1 MKIVI
6 PLAGL
11 GTRLRPHTYSK
22 PKPLVPVAGKPML
35 AHILDELAQLDVEEI
50 VFITGHL
57 GEQIEAYVSP
67 AYPQYRVR
75 YVKQE
80 ELRGQSD
87 AILLAKEYVSGEML
101 VVFADTVF
109 KTDLAGL
116 LQLDAEVVLHLRT
129 V

>member
-35 AHILDELAQLDVEEI
+35 AHILDEIAQLNPEEI
-50 VFITGHL
+50 IFITGHL
-57 GEQIEAYVSP
+57 GEQIEAYVSK
-67 AYPQYRVR
+67 AYPQYKAC

-87 AILLAKEYVSGEML
+87 AILLAKDFVSGEML
-101 VVFADTVF
+101 I
-109 KTDLAGL
+109 
-116 LQLDAEVVLHLRT
+116 
-129 V
+129 